1 LKIYT
6 RTGDHGQ
13 TSLFGGAR
21 VAKNDARI
29 EAYGTVD
36 ELSSHIGVARASLLS
51 GATASQAVA
60 GRAESPSLQIDPI
73 LRQVQSDLFEV
84 GAHLASPGTSRFPGV
99 EPLRIEEL
107 EQAIDAM
114 ERELEPLKSF
124 ILPAGSPAAAQLHVA
139 RTVCRRAE
147 RLVVA
152 LQDESEATLS
162 TIAYLNRLSD
172 YLFVAARFANR
183 KAGMEDVPWKR

>member
-1 LKIYT
+1 MKIYT
-6 RTGDHGQ
+6 RTGDRGE

-21 VAKNDARI
+21 VSKNDPRI

-36 ELSSHIGVARASLLS
+36 ELSSFIGVAR
-51 GATASQAVA
+51 GAWPSSPVDDQLHQA
-60 GRAESPSLQIDPI
+60 QI
-73 LRQVQSDLFEV
+73 DLFEI

-99 EPLRIEEL
+99 EVSRIEEL
-107 EQAIDAM
+107 ERSIDGMTA
-114 ERELEPLKSF
+114 ELAPLQSF
-124 ILPAGSPAAAQLHVA
+124 ILPGGSLAAAQLHVA

-152 LQDESEATLS
+152 LRDESEATQS

-172 YLFVAARFANR
+172 WLFVAARYANA
-183 KAGMEDVPWKR
+183 KHDVSDVPWKR